1 MTSGR
6 AGTIS
11 AYPELSR
18 IDALIERSAYDAAA
32 KALIGF
38 LRDHPEHPHAYARL
52 GHVANRLGAL
62 GQAGHFLRKA
72 IAGGA
77 REFEVRRELAS
88 VLHQQDK
95 PEAAI
100 PMFEALSKERDDPTL
115 QGILA
120 GLLEKI
126 GRYEES
132 REMFGKLAHDN
143 PTSLAIWIS
152 YGHSLRASGQVERA
166 IAAYRHVIAA
176 DDGLGDAWWGL
187 ASIKRATLNDED
199 IERIRHALAIAVDV
213 RNEAPLHFALAK
225 ALHDRGEF
233 DSAFEH
239 YEEGNRLRAEELQY
253 QADELSE
260 EIERTEQLF
269 SAQFLARLP
278 AAPISNDRPIFIIS
292 LPRSGSTLLEQ
303 MLGSHSRIEPLGE
316 LPYIPAIL
324 RTFMEIATRRGTI
337 SVPRAIAGLS
347 DDQAEAMGR
356 DYLRRAALHRKTSEP
371 FFIDKLPHNWS
382 NVLFIR
388 RILPQARFIDIRRPA
403 MDCCF
408 SNYTQSFT
416 SAHASSF
423 ALRDVA
429 RSYKDNLRLMQHLD
443 QVAPGMIAHVDYRA
457 LVAEPRD
464 QIERTLAYLGL
475 EWEDAVL
482 DFHNLDRVVRT
493 PSSEQVR
500 RPLNTDGVAVW
511 KPYAKWLGP
520 LREELGSLAE
530 SHE

>member
-1 MTSGR
+1 MTGRR
-6 AGTIS
+6 AGTIT

-18 IDALIERSAYDAAA
+18 IDALIEKNAFDAAA

-38 LRDHPEHPHAYARL
+38 MRDHPEHPQAYARL

-62 GQAGHFLRKA
+62 GQASHFLRKA
-72 IAGGA
+72 IAGGV

-88 VLHQQDK
+88 VLHQQDR

-100 PMFEALSKERDDPTL
+100 PMFEALLQEREDPTL
-115 QGILA
+115 RGIHA

-126 GRYEES
+126 GRYQES
-132 REMFGKLAHDN
+132 REIFAKLAHDN
-143 PTSLAIWIS
+143 PTNLAIWIS
-152 YGHSLRASGQVERA
+152 YGHSLRAGGQVDQA

-187 ASIKRATLNDED
+187 ASIKRVTLDDDD
-199 IERIRHALAIAVDV
+199 IARMRDALAIAVDV
-213 RNEAPLHFALAK
+213 GNEAPLHFALAK
-225 ALHDRGEF
+225 ALHDRGDF
-233 DSAFEH
+233 ASAFEH
-239 YEEGNRLRAEELQY
+239 YGEGNRLRAERLQY

-260 EIERTEQLF
+260 EIDEIENLV
-269 SAQFLARLP
+269 SEDFLARFP
-278 AAPISNDRPIFIIS
+278 IEPISDDRPIFIIS

-316 LPYIPAIL
+316 LPYAPAIL
-324 RTFMEIATRRGTI
+324 RSFMEGVTRRGKI
-337 SVPRAIAGLS
+337 SVPRAISGLS
-347 DDQAEAMGR
+347 DDQAKAMGQ
-356 DYLRRAALHRKTSEP
+356 DYLRRAKLHRKTGNP

-408 SNYTQSFT
+408 SNYSQSFT

-423 ALRDVA
+423 TLRDVA
-429 RSYKDNLRLMQHLD
+429 RSYKDNVRLMQHFD
-443 QVAPGMIAHVDYRA
+443 RVAPGLIAHVDYRA
-457 LVAEPRD
+457 LVSEPRD

-475 EWEDAVL
+475 KWEDAVL
-482 DFHNLDRVVRT
+482 EFHKLDRVVRT

-500 RPLNTDGVAVW
+500 RPLNADGVAVW
-511 KPYAKWLGP
+511 KPYAQWLGP
-520 LREELGSLAE
+520 LREELGPLADI
-530 SHE
+530 